1 MPPETPIYIIDD
13 EPEMCRSLSL
23 LLATGGIPARTF
35 GSGDMFLDLLDH
47 LPSGVVICDV
57 TMPGTSGI
65 ELTREM
71 VRRGRS
77 DPIIIIA
84 GHADVP
90 LAVDAMKAG
99 ALDFLE
105 KPFSADTVMQ
115 AVSAAKLFAQGH
127 GLSAAATSLSKRERQ
142 VFELIMAGT
151 TSKEAARVLGISPRT
166 VETYRG
172 QLMFKTKSSSTAQLI
187 RIGLEAGI
195 APASLPPQL
204 FLNQR

>member
-1 MPPETPIYIIDD
+1 MPPDTPIYIIDD

-172 QLMFKTKSSSTAQLI
+172 QLMSKTKSSSTAQLI

-204 FLNQR
+204 FLTQR